1 MATYSDIV
9 TQIMTFFIL
18 YYSIASMNMKKFKE
32 AIIDKE
38 QASIGLLELLDS
50 KEIKE
55 RIQELTQQK
64 SNDILSEMSEVAEDS
79 EMDVETSEAKAVVRV
94 RSKSL

>member
-1 MATYSDIV
+1 M
-9 TQIMTFFIL
+9 
-18 YYSIASMNMKKFKE
+18 
-32 AIIDKE
+32 DKE

-50 KEIKE
+50 AEIKE

-79 EMDVETSEAKAVVRV
+79 EMDVETSEAKAVVRALGA
-94 RSKSL
+94 SLFKPAQANLSWRLDLFWMK